1 RPLVV
6 KVDLG
11 RQPFYQGL
19 SALRIKDD
27 DLQRTR
33 DLQRHGGMGSMA
45 GRIPA
50 KAIQINM
57 QRHRATSTE
66 NSHNPWVVGSSPT
79 RPTTPACGFMR
90 ICSRAI

>member
-6 KVDLG
+6 MVDLG

-33 DLQRHGGMGSMA
+33 DLQRHGGMGSLRSLHI
-45 GRIPA
+45 GDG
-50 KAIQINM
+50 
-57 QRHRATSTE
+57 
-66 NSHNPWVVGSSPT
+66 GSSSVVSGLI
-79 RPTTPACGFMR
+79 RM
-90 ICSRAI
+90 